1 LGAGSQVALEAADIV
16 LVQVRTL
23 THTHTHA
30 HIHMHTH
37 THTSKSI
44 LNVCTSTLYKHARSM
59 HVHIAPARS
68 CPHPRAR
75 THTHTLS
82 LSLTHTHKQNKLEHV
97 LTAIDL
103 STAIVRRIWL
113 NYLFAMGYNLTA
125 VPLAAGDYYTVYSYV
140 HVHDIV
146 TYPPPPCIAS
156 QSQGV

>member
-1 LGAGSQVALEAADIV
+1 MWAHANYTS
-16 LVQVRTL
+16 
-23 THTHTHA
+23 THAVCTCILHLPAHAPTHA
-30 HIHMHTH
+30 H
-37 THTSKSI
+37 
-44 LNVCTSTLYKHARSM
+44 
-59 HVHIAPARS
+59 
-68 CPHPRAR
+68 AR
-75 THTHTLS
+75 THTHS

-146 TYPPPPCIAS
+146 TYPPPFHSSRHSHKGYKALGIYQACHRIA
-156 QSQGV
+156 G

>member
-1 LGAGSQVALEAADIV
+1 LSLFRCALSHIH
-16 LVQVRTL
+16 THTHMHTYTC
-23 THTHTHA
+23 THTHTHKQIYIECVHK
-30 HIHMHTH
+30 HI
-37 THTSKSI
+37 I
-44 LNVCTSTLYKHARSM
+44 Q
-59 HVHIAPARS
+59 
-68 CPHPRAR
+68 AR
-75 THTHTLS
+75 TQYARAYCTCPLMPPPTRTHAHTHTLS
-82 LSLTHTHKQNKLEHV
+82 LSHTHKQNKLEHV